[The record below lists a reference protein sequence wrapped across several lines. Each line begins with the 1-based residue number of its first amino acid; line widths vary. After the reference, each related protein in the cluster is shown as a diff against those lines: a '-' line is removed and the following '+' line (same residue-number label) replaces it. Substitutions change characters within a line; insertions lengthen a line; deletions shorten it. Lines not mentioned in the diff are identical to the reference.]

1 MSEPWIK
8 YEVAPL
14 GPLWAWGVFVADA
27 NDHREAGKR
36 QPWRLADHGV
46 ERLRNLAEG
55 LAESRLNEI
64 RSTVVELLEKF
75 AADNTVGASD
85 DCRWVG
91 ADPENRPWSVVI
103 NGAWGTEEASFSVY
117 VSGTETKLSTPE
129 FERQTVAEFC
139 ASALATIGPGERR

>member
-36 QPWRLADHGV
+36 QPWRIADHGV

-55 LAESRLNEI
+55 IAESRVGEI
-64 RSTVVELLEKF
+64 R
-75 AADNTVGASD
+75 ATVG
-85 DCRWVG
+85 V
-91 ADPENRPWSVVI
+91 N
-103 NGAWGTEEASFSVY
+103 
-117 VSGTETKLSTPE
+117 TKLSTPE
-129 FERQTVAEFC
+129 FERQTVPEFC
-139 ASALATIGPGERR
+139 TAALARIGVAEGR

>member
-27 NDHREAGKR
+27 NDHREADKR
-36 QPWRLADHGV
+36 QPWRIADHGV
-46 ERLRNLAEG
+46 ERLRNLAVG
-55 LAESRLNEI
+55 VAESRLYEI

-75 AADNTVGASD
+75 AAAKTVGSS

-103 NGAWGTEEASFSVY
+103 NGECESEETSCSVY
-117 VSGTETKLSTPE
+117 VAGIETKLSTPE
-129 FERQTVAEFC
+129 FERQTVPEFC
-139 ASALATIGPGERR
+139 AAALAAIGLGEGR

>member
-36 QPWRLADHGV
+36 QPWRLVDHGV

-55 LAESRLNEI
+55 IAESRLIEI
-64 RSTVVELLEKF
+64 RVTVARLLGSF
-75 AADNTVGASD
+75 AATHKRVTSDPDNRSWWISID
-85 DCRWVG
+85 
-91 ADPENRPWSVVI
+91 E
-103 NGAWGTEEASFSVY
+103 AWGTEETSCAVY
-117 VSGTETKLSTPE
+117 VSGIETILSTPE
-129 FERQTVAEFC
+129 FERQTVPEFC
-139 ASALATIGPGERR
+139 AAALAAIGLGEGR